1 MNTQRSDGDP
11 AGIPAGAARL
21 FPHHDESA
29 LASREHL
36 PFLIG
41 SLLENGDT
49 SDLRWLVDRC
59 GEHPIA
65 DWLRTGAECQ
75 LSARSRAFWTVVLD
89 LETTPIEED
98 PLWPL

>member
-1 MNTQRSDGDP
+1 MSTQRSAVDP
-11 AGIPAGAARL
+11 AGIPAGATRL

-29 LASREHL
+29 LARREYL

-41 SLLENGDT
+41 SLLENGDS

-59 GEHPIA
+59 GERPIA
-65 DWLRTGAECQ
+65 GWVKTRAERQ

-89 LETTPIEED
+89 LETTPVDED